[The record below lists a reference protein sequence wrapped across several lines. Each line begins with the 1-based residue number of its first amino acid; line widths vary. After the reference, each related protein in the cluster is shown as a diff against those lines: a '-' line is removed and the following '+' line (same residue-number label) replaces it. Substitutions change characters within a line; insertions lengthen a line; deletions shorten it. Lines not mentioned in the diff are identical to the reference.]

1 MSPSEPSVASLS
13 DEAAADGNLLTASC
27 PLPITDYEEIVLA
40 HGSGGKLSHQL
51 IAKIIAPQFANDLLA
66 PLHDGAVF
74 SLGEG
79 RVAFTTD
86 SYVVSPIFFPGGD
99 IGKLAVHGTLNDL
112 AMCGARPM
120 YLSVGF
126 ILEEG
131 LPMKDFWRIVQ
142 SMRAAADQAGVQLVT
157 GDTKVVDRGKAD
169 RIFINT
175 AGIGLVPE
183 GVTIHPARARPGDK
197 VIISGPI
204 AVHGIAIMS
213 VREGLEFET
222 EIASDTAP
230 LNDLVSDLLSACNDV
245 HVLRDPTRGGVT
257 SAVTEIAQSAGVG
270 IVLNES
276 SIPISEEV
284 KGACEILG
292 LDPLYVANE
301 GKLIAIVA
309 PEEAEMALG
318 TMRKHPLGREAAM
331 IGEITTEHPGFVV
344 MTTRVGG
351 TRVVDMLSGEQL
363 PRIC

>member
-1 MSPSEPSVASLS
+1 MDEPAPPQDLSPLTSHPS
-13 DEAAADGNLLTASC
+13 LLTASC
-27 PLPITDYEEIVLA
+27 PLPISNYKEIVLA

-51 IAKIIAPQFANDLLA
+51 IQKLVLPQFRNDLLE
-66 PLHDGAVF
+66 PLHDGALF
-74 SLGEG
+74 SLGEQHL
-79 RVAFTTD
+79 AFSTD

-99 IGKLAVHGTLNDL
+99 IGKLAVHGTINDL
-112 AMCGARPM
+112 AMCGARPLF
-120 YLSVGF
+120 LSAAF

-131 LPMKDFWRIVQ
+131 MPMEEFWRVVQ
-142 SMRAAADQAGVQLVT
+142 SMRHAAETAQVKFVT

-175 AGIGLVPE
+175 SGIGVVPD
-183 GVTIHPARARPGDK
+183 GVNIHPGNARPGDK
-197 VIISGPI
+197 ILISGAI

-230 LNDLVSDLLSACNDV
+230 LHQLVQSVLAEV
-245 HVLRDPTRGGVT
+245 PTIHVLRDPTRGGVT
-257 SAVTEIAQSAGVG
+257 SALTEIAQAAQVG
-270 IVLNES
+270 MLLEEAA
-276 SIPISEEV
+276 IPIGEEV

-301 GKLIAIVA
+301 GKLLALVA
-309 PEEAEMALG
+309 AADADRVLEI
-318 TMRKHPLGREAAM
+318 MRAHPLGREAAA
-331 IGEITTEHPGFVV
+331 IGAVVPEHPGFV
-344 MTTRVGG
+344 MMKTRVGG